1 MSKPSGSPYS
11 RIIGAITLCGVYVKR
26 LMDMEESGDLPDY
39 YINAERYRNQMNQVI
54 LYMSKTLDI
63 HIANASDSGIT
74 FNGFCEYVKDH
85 AAVLDSSLENEEL
98 WSDGRLIIAAAVGFA
113 GFVIIRHLFF

>member
-1 MSKPSGSPYS
+1 
-11 RIIGAITLCGVYVKR
+11 
-26 LMDMEESGDLPDY
+26 
-39 YINAERYRNQMNQVI
+39 MNQVI